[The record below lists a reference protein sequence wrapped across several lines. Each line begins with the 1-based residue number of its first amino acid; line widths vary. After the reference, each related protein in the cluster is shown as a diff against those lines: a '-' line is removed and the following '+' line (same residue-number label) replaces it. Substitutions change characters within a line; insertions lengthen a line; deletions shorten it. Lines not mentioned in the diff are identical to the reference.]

1 MRFQKCRMTKERES
15 NAGNNIMNMIND
27 NSKILERTNFIRNLN
42 KF

>member
-1 MRFQKCRMTKERES
+1 MTKERES